1 MAGQSF
7 KPSEKTF
14 LGSNTRVARSVAQPI
29 AQFLRV
35 EAAGGVLLI
44 LATAVALIWVNSP
57 WGHTYHEFWETKF
70 DITVGSFH
78 LGDEAHPF
86 NLELLVND
94 ALVAIFFFVVGMEI
108 KLERVVG
115 QLRDTRVAALP
126 AVAALGGMVVPAA
139 FFIVLNTSTPEF
151 DGWGIPLATDIAFAL
166 GVLSLLGPRVPPS
179 LRVFLLTLAIVDD
192 IGAILVIAIFYTSNL
207 STGWLLLAA
216 GLVILVVVLR
226 ELRVWYIPLY
236 VIVGVFVWVA
246 VFKSGVHATIAG
258 VVMGLL
264 TPARPLQEAVEDDLI
279 SPFLA
284 KTDDIPNAETAR
296 RVRFEVQETVSVAQR
311 LINSLHPFTSYLVI
325 PIFALANAGIEI
337 SGSAISDAASSS
349 VTLGIILGLVGGK
362 LVGVSGATF
371 IAVKLGISDLPPGM
385 NWRRVLGV
393 AAMAGIGFTVS
404 IFITTLAFEDDVLQE
419 QAKLGII
426 AASLIATAIGSAL
439 LWKGPDGSADEAS
452 EAPLEAS
459 SH

>member
-1 MAGQSF
+1 M
-7 KPSEKTF
+7 TF
-14 LGSNTRVARSVAQPI
+14 LGSDRRVARVVAQPI

-35 EAAGGVLLI
+35 EAAGGVLLLI
-44 LATAVALIWVNSP
+44 ATIAALIWVNSP
-57 WGHTYHEFWETKF
+57 WGESYHVFWETSF
-70 DITVGSFH
+70 DINIGSFS

-94 ALVAIFFFVVGMEI
+94 ALVAVFFFVVGMEI

-126 AVAALGGMVVPAA
+126 AIAAVGGMLIPAL
-139 FFIVLNTSTPEF
+139 FYFVLNTSGPEA
-151 DGWGIPLATDIAFAL
+151 DGWGIPMATDIAFAL
-166 GVLSLLGPRVPPS
+166 GVLSLLGNRVPAT

-192 IGAILVIAIFYTSNL
+192 IGAILVIAIFYTTDL
-207 STGWLLLAA
+207 STGWLLVAA
-216 GLVILVVVLR
+216 GLVILVMLLR
-226 ELRVWYIPLY
+226 QLHVWYIPLY
-236 VIVGVFVWVA
+236 VVLGILVWVA

-264 TPARPLQEAVEDDLI
+264 TPARPLQDAVEGDILH
-279 SPFLA
+279 PFLSH
-284 KTDDIPNAETAR
+284 TDDSPSAASAK

-311 LINSLHPFTSYLVI
+311 LINSLHPYTSYLII

-337 SGSAISDAASSS
+337 SGTAISEAASSS
-349 VTLGIILGLVGGK
+349 VTLGVILGLVGGK
-362 LVGVSGATF
+362 LVGISGFTF
-371 IAVKLGISDLPPGM
+371 IAVKLGISDLPEGM
-385 NWRRVLGV
+385 NWRRVFGV

-426 AASLIATAIGSAL
+426 AASVIATAIGTAL
-439 LWKGPDGSADEAS
+439 LWKGPEELEDVPSEIPTDDREA
-452 EAPLEAS
+452 AVAGAAA
-459 SH
+459 H